1 MRKLRRFEQRIKEFQ
16 AVTGDG
22 MEKGTCAISWATV
35 QDEDWSDNWK
45 KYFHPEKVGGM
56 IVIKPTWEDYTASP
70 DDIVIE
76 LDPGAA
82 FGTGTHPTTAMCIR
96 ELETLVRGGMR
107 VFDVGTGS
115 GVLSIAAAKLGAT
128 DVTAMDYDRTAVNVA
143 EENIRQNRLDGQ
155 IKTGV
160 SDLLKSFEGKADLIV
175 ANIIADIIIRL
186 FDELD
191 EHLAEHGQLLASGII
206 SERLADVTAACI
218 AHGFVVDKVIEEK
231 RLGGNGHQPWRREMR
246 RLFYKGLLQDTIE
259 ITGADAHHLMHVMR
273 ARPGQEIIVVDDENQ
288 VARMEMTAFCET
300 AVTLTLRERL
310 AADTESPI
318 QLVLAQCLLKAD
330 KMDFVVQKAVEL
342 GAVGVVPVRSQNCV
356 VRYDAKKA
364 AGRRDRWQKIAD
376 EAAKQCGRTA
386 LLSVEPVTDIEDFL
400 QQEAACGRYRADLL
414 L

>member
-1 MRKLRRFEQRIKEFQ
+1 
-16 AVTGDG
+16 
-22 MEKGTCAISWATV
+22 
-35 QDEDWSDNWK
+35 
-45 KYFHPEKVGGM
+45 
-56 IVIKPTWEDYTASP
+56 
-70 DDIVIE
+70 
-76 LDPGAA
+76 
-82 FGTGTHPTTAMCIR
+82 
-96 ELETLVRGGMR
+96 
-107 VFDVGTGS
+107 
-115 GVLSIAAAKLGAT
+115 
-128 DVTAMDYDRTAVNVA
+128 
-143 EENIRQNRLDGQ
+143 
-155 IKTGV
+155 
-160 SDLLKSFEGKADLIV
+160 
-175 ANIIADIIIRL
+175 
-186 FDELD
+186 
-191 EHLAEHGQLLASGII
+191 
-206 SERLADVTAACI
+206 
-218 AHGFVVDKVIEEK
+218 
-231 RLGGNGHQPWRREMR
+231 MR

-330 KMDFVVQKAVEL
+330 KMDLVVQKAVEL

-400 QQEAACGRYRADLL
+400 QQEAANADTELIFFYENEQDQTVKDYLSQVTAKRIVLLVGPEGGFSLDEAEAVAEAGGHSVTLGPRILRAETAALAALAVAQYAKGDLGA
-414 L
+414 

>member
-1 MRKLRRFEQRIKEFQ
+1 
-16 AVTGDG
+16 
-22 MEKGTCAISWATV
+22 
-35 QDEDWSDNWK
+35 
-45 KYFHPEKVGGM
+45 
-56 IVIKPTWEDYTASP
+56 
-70 DDIVIE
+70 
-76 LDPGAA
+76 
-82 FGTGTHPTTAMCIR
+82 
-96 ELETLVRGGMR
+96 
-107 VFDVGTGS
+107 
-115 GVLSIAAAKLGAT
+115 
-128 DVTAMDYDRTAVNVA
+128 
-143 EENIRQNRLDGQ
+143 
-155 IKTGV
+155 
-160 SDLLKSFEGKADLIV
+160 
-175 ANIIADIIIRL
+175 
-186 FDELD
+186 
-191 EHLAEHGQLLASGII
+191 
-206 SERLADVTAACI
+206 
-218 AHGFVVDKVIEEK
+218 
-231 RLGGNGHQPWRREMR
+231 MR

-400 QQEAACGRYRADLL
+400 QQEAANADTELIFCYENEQDQTVKDYLSQVTAKRIVLLIGPEGGFSLDEAAAVAEAGSHSVTLGPRILRAETAALAALAVAQYAKGDLGA
-414 L
+414 

>member
-1 MRKLRRFEQRIKEFQ
+1 
-16 AVTGDG
+16 
-22 MEKGTCAISWATV
+22 
-35 QDEDWSDNWK
+35 
-45 KYFHPEKVGGM
+45 
-56 IVIKPTWEDYTASP
+56 
-70 DDIVIE
+70 
-76 LDPGAA
+76 
-82 FGTGTHPTTAMCIR
+82 
-96 ELETLVRGGMR
+96 
-107 VFDVGTGS
+107 
-115 GVLSIAAAKLGAT
+115 
-128 DVTAMDYDRTAVNVA
+128 
-143 EENIRQNRLDGQ
+143 
-155 IKTGV
+155 
-160 SDLLKSFEGKADLIV
+160 
-175 ANIIADIIIRL
+175 
-186 FDELD
+186 
-191 EHLAEHGQLLASGII
+191 
-206 SERLADVTAACI
+206 
-218 AHGFVVDKVIEEK
+218 
-231 RLGGNGHQPWRREMR
+231 MR

-386 LLSVEPVTDIEDFL
+386 LLSVEPVTDIADFL
-400 QQEAACGRYRADLL
+400 QQEAAAADTELIFFYENEQDQTMKDYLSQVTAKRIVLLVGPEGGFSLDEAKAVAEAGGHSVTLGPRILRAETAALAALAVAQYAKGDLGA
-414 L
+414 